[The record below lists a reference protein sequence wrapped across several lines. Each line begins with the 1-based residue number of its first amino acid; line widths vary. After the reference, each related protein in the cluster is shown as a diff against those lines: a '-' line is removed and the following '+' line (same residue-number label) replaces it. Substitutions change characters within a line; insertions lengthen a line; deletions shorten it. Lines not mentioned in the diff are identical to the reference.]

1 MIEID
6 VHLDAVLALVVVH
19 HGTKILEADHLD
31 LTVARLHEHR
41 ALLRG
46 GRAGDRD
53 EGLLVVDIEGAE
65 GEALLS
71 GAGVECAGGLNTRHC
86 SLPIR
91 STDGVPLSQ
100 HTTSSAPQSCPAPP
114 ADIAPGLVH
123 GSEDGSEALDLLV
136 RYNGSRGRSWKF
148 QAYPHLQSCNREGES
163 ESRSRASARP
173 SSYIARTPA
182 VWCPLSSIRSVL
194 A

>member
-31 LTVARLHEHR
+31 LAVARLHEHR

-53 EGLLVVDIEGAE
+53 EGLLVVDTEGAE

-86 SLPIR
+86 SFSRFGR
-91 STDGVPLSQ
+91 STCALVP
-100 HTTSSAPQSCPAPP
+100 TYTSSAPQSCPAPP
-114 ADIAPGLVH
+114 AGIAPGLVH
-123 GSEDGSEALDLLV
+123 GSEDG
-136 RYNGSRGRSWKF
+136 N
-148 QAYPHLQSCNREGES
+148 
-163 ESRSRASARP
+163 
-173 SSYIARTPA
+173 
-182 VWCPLSSIRSVL
+182 
-194 A
+194 

>member
-6 VHLDAVLALVVVH
+6 VHLDAVLALVVVN

-31 LTVARLHEHR
+31 LTVARLPEHR

-53 EGLLVVDIEGAE
+53 EALLVVDIEGAE

-86 SLPIR
+86 SFSRFGR
-91 STDGVPLSQ
+91 STC
-100 HTTSSAPQSCPAPP
+100 A
-114 ADIAPGLVH
+114 LV
-123 GSEDGSEALDLLV
+123 LL
-136 RYNGSRGRSWKF
+136 R
-148 QAYPHLQSCNREGES
+148 
-163 ESRSRASARP
+163 
-173 SSYIARTPA
+173 
-182 VWCPLSSIRSVL
+182 IR
-194 A
+194 